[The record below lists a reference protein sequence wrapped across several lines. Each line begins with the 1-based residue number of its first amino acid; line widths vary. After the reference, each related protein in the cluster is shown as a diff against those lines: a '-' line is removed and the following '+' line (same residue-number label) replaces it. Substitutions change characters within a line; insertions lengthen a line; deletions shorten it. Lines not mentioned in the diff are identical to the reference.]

1 MFGAVQAQAFA
12 VLEAVAEGEG
22 LEVAAGEEE
31 GVEADGGGDRGV
43 RGWV

>member
-22 LEVAAGEEE
+22 LEVPAGEEE
-31 GVEADGGGDRGV
+31 GVECYVVGDEGG
-43 RGWV
+43 